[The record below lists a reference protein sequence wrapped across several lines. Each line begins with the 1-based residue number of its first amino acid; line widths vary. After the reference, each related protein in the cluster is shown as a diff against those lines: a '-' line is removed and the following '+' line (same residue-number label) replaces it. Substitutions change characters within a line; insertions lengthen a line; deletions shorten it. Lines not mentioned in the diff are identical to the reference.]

1 MTFTKRNATPKQISI
16 YVSVIVT
23 IILVAS
29 NSIAYFLFY
38 HTTNLW
44 IIAGTT
50 LFTILVTYFA
60 FNIALESFLYRR
72 IKLIYKSIHQL
83 KVRNQNDELK
93 TRIRNS
99 DDIISD
105 VNADV
110 LEWAQDK
117 KEEID
122 ELKQLEEYR
131 KEFIGNLS
139 HELKTPI
146 FNIQGY
152 ITTLIDGGA
161 EDAEMMEKYLQNAER
176 NVERMISLVEDLDT
190 IHKLES
196 SRMHL
201 EMEKF
206 DVVKLAKEVMDM
218 QEMKAQQK
226 GIQISFKEEY
236 SKPLW
241 VYADKH
247 SIKQVFTNL
256 IVNSI
261 VYGNEGGST
270 KIAYYD
276 MDENILVEVADDGP
290 GIDEKHLPRLFERF
304 YRVDKSRSRH
314 QGGTGL
320 GLSIVKHIMESH
332 QQSINVRS
340 TINHGSTFSF
350 TLKKFKA

>member
-1 MTFTKRNATPKQISI
+1 MTLTKRNATPKQISL

-23 IILVAS
+23 LILV
-29 NSIAYFLFY
+29 
-38 HTTNLW
+38 
-44 IIAGTT
+44 
-50 LFTILVTYFA
+50 LVTSVSYYLVLKMVNIWLILGSAIFYFGITYFS
-60 FNIALESFLYRR
+60 FNIALESFIYRR

-83 KVRNQNDELK
+83 KIKNQKDDLK
-93 TRIRNS
+93 ARIKDS
-99 DDIISD
+99 ADIISD
-105 VNADV
+105 VNTDV

-161 EDAEMMEKYLQNAER
+161 EDPEMMEKYLQNAER

-206 DVVKLAKEVMDM
+206 DVIKLAREVMDLM
-218 QEMKAQQK
+218 EMKAQQRRVTL
-226 GIQISFKEEY
+226 SFKEEY
-236 SKPLW
+236 TKPFW

-256 IVNSI
+256 LVNSI
-261 VYGNEGGST
+261 VYGNEGGNT
-270 KIAYYD
+270 KVAFYD

-290 GIDEKHLPRLFERF
+290 GIDEKHLSRLFERF

-320 GLSIVKHIMESH
+320 GLSIVKHILESH
-332 QQSINVRS
+332 HQSINVRS
-340 TINHGSTFSF
+340 TINRGSTFSF

>member
-1 MTFTKRNATPKQISI
+1 MTINKRNATPKQISV
-16 YVSVIVT
+16 YVSVIITMLLVT
-23 IILVAS
+23 AVITS
-29 NSIAYFLFY
+29 QYFIFKKVNFYFVGGFSLFC
-38 HTTNLW
+38 
-44 IIAGTT
+44 
-50 LFTILVTYFA
+50 FLVTYLA
-60 FNIALESFLYRR
+60 FKVALESFIYRR

-83 KVRNQNDELK
+83 KIKNQKDELRN
-93 TRIRNS
+93 RIKDS

-105 VNADV
+105 VNSDV
-110 LEWAQDK
+110 LEWAKGK

-152 ITTLIDGGA
+152 ITTLIDEGS
-161 EDAEMMEKYLQNAER
+161 EDKEMMQKYLQNAER

-218 QEMKAQQK
+218 QEMKAKQRQVLL
-226 GIQISFKEEY
+226 SFKEEY
-236 SKPLW
+236 TKPFW

-261 VYGNEGGST
+261 VYGNEGGNT
-270 KIAYYD
+270 RIAFYD

-290 GIDEKHLPRLFERF
+290 GIDEKHLPIRAGRATKEEPGWVFPL
-304 YRVDKSRSRH
+304 
-314 QGGTGL
+314 
-320 GLSIVKHIMESH
+320 
-332 QQSINVRS
+332 
-340 TINHGSTFSF
+340 
-350 TLKKFKA
+350 

>member
-23 IILVAS
+23 VLLVAV
-29 NSIAYFLFY
+29 NSLTYFLVFRAA
-38 HTTNLW
+38 NVW
-44 IIAGTT
+44 IIGGMT
-50 LFTILVTYFA
+50 LFTVLVTYFA

-93 TRIRNS
+93 TRIRDS

-161 EDAEMMEKYLQNAER
+161 EDTEMMEKYLQNAER

-206 DVVKLAKEVMDM
+206 DVVKLGKEVMDM

-226 GIQISFKEEY
+226 GIQLSFKEEY
-236 SKPLW
+236 SKPFW

-261 VYGNEGGST
+261 VYGNEGGNT

-320 GLSIVKHIMESH
+320 GLSIVKHILESH

>member
-1 MTFTKRNATPKQISI
+1 MTINKRNATPKQISV
-16 YVSVIVT
+16 YVSVIITVVLT
-23 IILVAS
+23 TVITLAQYFIFQTLNGYLIGGMIICTFA
-29 NSIAYFLFY
+29 ITFLGFK
-38 HTTNLW
+38 
-44 IIAGTT
+44 
-50 LFTILVTYFA
+50 
-60 FNIALESFLYRR
+60 IALESFIYRR

-83 KVRNQNDELK
+83 KIKNQKDELRS
-93 TRIRNS
+93 RIKDS
-99 DDIISD
+99 EDIISD

-110 LEWAQDK
+110 LEWAQGK

-122 ELKQLEEYR
+122 ELKELEEYR

-152 ITTLIDGGA
+152 ITTLIDEGA
-161 EDAEMMEKYLQNAER
+161 EDKEMMQKYLQNAER

-218 QEMKAQQK
+218 QEMKAKQRQVTL
-226 GIQISFKEEY
+226 SFKEEY
-236 SKPLW
+236 SKPFW

-270 KIAYYD
+270 KIAFYD
-276 MDENILVEVADDGP
+276 MDENVLIEVADDGP

-320 GLSIVKHIMESH
+320 GLSIVKHILEAH
-332 QQSINVRS
+332 KQSINVRS
-340 TINHGSTFSF
+340 TINRGSTFSF
-350 TLKKFKA
+350 TLRKFKA

>member
-1 MTFTKRNATPKQISI
+1 MTFAKRNATPKQISI

-23 IILVAS
+23 LILVAL
-29 NSIAYFLFY
+29 ITGAYYLIY
-38 HTTNLW
+38 KVANIWL
-44 IIAGTT
+44 IAGTT
-50 LFTILVTYFA
+50 IVIFLVIYFA

-83 KVRNQNDELK
+83 KVRNQKDELK
-93 TRIRNS
+93 TRIKDS

-105 VNADV
+105 VNDDV
-110 LEWAQDK
+110 LEWAQGK

-122 ELKQLEEYR
+122 ELKELEEYR

-161 EDAEMMEKYLQNAER
+161 EDTEMMEKYLQNAER

-206 DVVKLAKEVMDM
+206 DVVKLGKEVMDM

-226 GIQISFKEEY
+226 GIQLSFKEEY
-236 SKPLW
+236 SKPFW

-261 VYGNEGGST
+261 VYGNEGGNT
-270 KIAYYD
+270 KVAYYD
-276 MDENILVEVADDGP
+276 MDENILIEVADDGP

-320 GLSIVKHIMESH
+320 GLSIVKHILESH

-340 TINHGSTFSF
+340 TTGRGSTFSF

>member
-1 MTFTKRNATPKQISI
+1 MAFNKRNATPKQISVYVSAI
-16 YVSVIVT
+16 VSVI
-23 IILVAS
+23 LVAVIS
-29 NSIAYFLFY
+29 VAYYVVYKVANIWLITGSLFLVFAV
-38 HTTNLW
+38 
-44 IIAGTT
+44 I
-50 LFTILVTYFA
+50 YFA

-83 KVRNQNDELK
+83 KVRGTKDELK
-93 TRIRNS
+93 QRIKNS

-105 VNADV
+105 VNDDV
-110 LEWAQDK
+110 LEWARDK

-122 ELKQLEEYR
+122 ELKQMEEYR

-152 ITTLIDGGA
+152 LTTLIDGGA
-161 EDAEMMEKYLQNAER
+161 DDAEMTDKYLKNAER

-206 DVVKLAKEVMDM
+206 DVVKLAHDVIDM
-218 QEMKAQQK
+218 QEMKAQQRNVK
-226 GIQISFKEEY
+226 LAFKEEY
-236 SKPLW
+236 SKPFW
-241 VYADKH
+241 VYADKN

-261 VYGNEGGST
+261 VYGNEGGTT
-270 KIAYYD
+270 KISFYD

-290 GIDEKHLPRLFERF
+290 GIDEKHLSRLFERF

-332 QQSINVRS
+332 HQSINVRS
-340 TINHGSTFSF
+340 TTGRGSTFAF
-350 TLKKFKA
+350 TLKKFRA

>member
-16 YVSVIVT
+16 YVSVIT
-23 IILVAS
+23 TLLLVALITLS
-29 NSIAYFLFY
+29 YYLIEKVFNP
-38 HTTNLW
+38 W
-44 IIAGTT
+44 IT
-50 LFTILVTYFA
+50 LGSTVVIFLVTYFS
-60 FNIALESFLYRR
+60 FKIALESFIYRR

-83 KVRNQNDELK
+83 KIRNQNDELK
-93 TRIRNS
+93 NRIKDS
-99 DDIISD
+99 EDIISD

-122 ELKQLEEYR
+122 ELKQLEQYR

-161 EDAEMMEKYLQNAER
+161 EDSEMMEKYLQNAER
-176 NVERMISLVEDLDT
+176 NVERMISLVEDLDA

-206 DVVKLAKEVMDM
+206 DVVKLSKEVMELE
-218 QEMKAQQK
+218 EMKAQNRNVHL
-226 GIQISFKEEY
+226 SFKEEY
-236 SKPLW
+236 SKPFW

-261 VYGNEGGST
+261 VYGNEGGNT
-270 KIAYYD
+270 KVAFYD

-290 GIDEKHLPRLFERF
+290 GIDEKHLSRLFERF

-320 GLSIVKHIMESH
+320 GLSIVKHILESH
-332 QQSINVRS
+332 QQTINVRS
-340 TINHGSTFSF
+340 TIGRGSTFSF

>member
-1 MTFTKRNATPKQISI
+1 MTFAKRNATPKQISI

-23 IILVAS
+23 LILVAL
-29 NSIAYFLFY
+29 ITCAYYLIY
-38 HTTNLW
+38 KVANIWL
-44 IIAGTT
+44 IGGTT
-50 LFTILVTYFA
+50 LAIFLIIYFA

-83 KVRNQNDELK
+83 KVRNQKDELK
-93 TRIRNS
+93 ARIKDS

-105 VNADV
+105 VNDDV
-110 LEWAQDK
+110 LEWAQGK

-122 ELKQLEEYR
+122 ELKELEQYR

-161 EDAEMMEKYLQNAER
+161 EDTEMMEKYLQNAER

-206 DVVKLAKEVMDM
+206 DVVKLGKEVMDM

-226 GIQISFKEEY
+226 GIQLSFKEEY
-236 SKPLW
+236 SKPFW

-270 KIAYYD
+270 KVAYYD
-276 MDENILVEVADDGP
+276 MDENILIEVADDGP

-320 GLSIVKHIMESH
+320 GLSIVKHILESH

-340 TINHGSTFSF
+340 TTGRGSTFSF

>member
-1 MTFTKRNATPKQISI
+1 MTIHNRNATPKQISVYI
-16 YVSVIVT
+16 SVIITLVLVSAVT
-23 IILVAS
+23 VAQ
-29 NSIAYFLFY
+29 YFIFQRINIYLLIGFV
-38 HTTNLW
+38 
-44 IIAGTT
+44 
-50 LFTILVTYFA
+50 LFTFLITYFG
-60 FNIALESFLYRR
+60 FKVALESFIYRR

-83 KVRNQNDELK
+83 KIKNQKDELK
-93 TRIRNS
+93 SRIKGS
-99 DDIISD
+99 EDIIAD
-105 VNADV
+105 VNTDV

-122 ELKQLEEYR
+122 ELKELEEYR

-152 ITTLIDGGA
+152 ITTLIDEGA
-161 EDAEMMEKYLQNAER
+161 EDKEMMQKYLQNAER

-206 DVVKLAKEVMDM
+206 DVVKLAREVMDM
-218 QEMKAQQK
+218 QEMKAKQRQVLL
-226 GIQISFKEEY
+226 SFKEEY
-236 SKPLW
+236 SKPFW

-261 VYGNEGGST
+261 VYGNEGGNT
-270 KIAYYD
+270 RIAFYD

-320 GLSIVKHIMESH
+320 GLSIVKHILESH

-340 TINHGSTFSF
+340 TINRGSTFSF

>member
-1 MTFTKRNATPKQISI
+1 MTITKRNATPRQISI

-23 IILVAS
+23 LVLVALYAISTYLTVKKVNPWIILGLAL
-29 NSIAYFLFY
+29 ITF
-38 HTTNLW
+38 
-44 IIAGTT
+44 
-50 LFTILVTYFA
+50 LVTYFT
-60 FNIALESFLYRR
+60 FHIALESFLYRR

-83 KVRNQNDELK
+83 KIRTQKNDLK
-93 TRIRNS
+93 DRIKQS
-99 DDIISD
+99 EDIIED

-110 LEWAQDK
+110 MEWAQNRRD
-117 KEEID
+117 EIN

-152 ITTLIDGGA
+152 ITTLIDGGT
-161 EDAEMMEKYLQNAER
+161 DDKEMTEKYLQNTER

-206 DVVKLAKEVMDM
+206 DVVKLGKEVLEM
-218 QEMKAQQK
+218 QELKARQK
-226 GIQISFKEEY
+226 SIQLSFKEEY
-236 SKPLW
+236 SKPFW
-241 VYADKH
+241 VYADKNN
-247 SIKQVFTNL
+247 IKQVFTNL
-256 IVNSI
+256 VVNSI
-261 VYGNEGGST
+261 VYGNEGGTT

-320 GLSIVKHIMESH
+320 GLSIVKHILESH
-332 QQSINVRS
+332 KQSINVRS
-340 TINHGSTFSF
+340 TVGCGSTFSF
-350 TLKKFKA
+350 TLKKFRA

>member
-1 MTFTKRNATPKQISI
+1 MTINNRNATPKQISV
-16 YVSVIVT
+16 YVSVIITLLLVT
-23 IILVAS
+23 TVVVTQ
-29 NSIAYFLFY
+29 YFLYKKINFY
-38 HTTNLW
+38 F
-44 IIAGTT
+44 AGGFT
-50 LFTILVTYFA
+50 LLCFLVTYLGFK
-60 FNIALESFLYRR
+60 IALESFIYRR

-83 KVRNQNDELK
+83 KIKNQKDELRN
-93 TRIRNS
+93 RIKDS
-99 DDIISD
+99 EDIISD
-105 VNADV
+105 VNTDV
-110 LEWAQDK
+110 LEWAQGK

-152 ITTLIDGGA
+152 ITTLIDEGS
-161 EDAEMMEKYLQNAER
+161 EDKEMMQKYLQNAER

-218 QEMKAQQK
+218 QEMKAKQRQVLL
-226 GIQISFKEEY
+226 SFKEEY
-236 SKPLW
+236 TKPFW

-261 VYGNEGGST
+261 VYGNEGGNT
-270 KIAYYD
+270 KIAFYD
-276 MDENILVEVADDGP
+276 MDENILIEVADDGP

-320 GLSIVKHIMESH
+320 GLSIVKHILESH

-340 TINHGSTFSF
+340 TTGRGSTFSF
-350 TLKKFKA
+350 TLKKFRA

>member
-1 MTFTKRNATPKQISI
+1 MNIAKRNATPKQISL
-16 YVSVIVT
+16 YLSVIVSVV
-23 IILVAS
+23 LAC
-29 NSIAYFLFY
+29 
-38 HTTNLW
+38 
-44 IIAGTT
+44 GTT
-50 LFTILVTYFA
+50 LAHFLLFKIFEIWLLVGSLAVYFLIIFIS
-60 FNIALESFLYRR
+60 FNTALESFIYRR

-83 KVRNQNDELK
+83 KVKNQKDDLK
-93 TRIRNS
+93 ARIRKS
-99 DDIISD
+99 EDIITD
-105 VNADV
+105 VNDDV
-110 LEWAQDK
+110 LEWARDK

-122 ELKQLEEYR
+122 ELKQMEEYR

-152 ITTLIDGGA
+152 ITTLIDGGT
-161 EDAEMMEKYLQNAER
+161 EDKEMMEKYLQNAER

-218 QEMKAQQK
+218 QEMKTQAK
-226 GIQISFKEEY
+226 GIQLSFKEDY
-236 SKPLW
+236 SKPFW
-241 VYADKH
+241 VYADKN

-261 VYGNEGGST
+261 VYGNERGNT
-270 KIAYYD
+270 KVAFYD
-276 MDENILVEVADDGP
+276 MDQNVLVEVADDGP

-320 GLSIVKHIMESH
+320 GLSIVKHILESH
-332 QQSINVRS
+332 KQSINVRS
-340 TINHGSTFSF
+340 TVGRGSTFSF
-350 TLKKFKA
+350 TLRKFKA

>member
-1 MTFTKRNATPKQISI
+1 M
-16 YVSVIVT
+16 
-23 IILVAS
+23 
-29 NSIAYFLFY
+29 
-38 HTTNLW
+38 
-44 IIAGTT
+44 
-50 LFTILVTYFA
+50 
-60 FNIALESFLYRR
+60 
-72 IKLIYKSIHQL
+72 
-83 KVRNQNDELK
+83 
-93 TRIRNS
+93 
-99 DDIISD
+99 
-105 VNADV
+105 

-152 ITTLIDGGA
+152 ITTLIDEGA
-161 EDAEMMEKYLQNAER
+161 EDKEMMQKYLQNAER

-218 QEMKAQQK
+218 QEMKAKQRQLLL
-226 GIQISFKEEY
+226 SFKEEY
-236 SKPLW
+236 SKPFW

-261 VYGNEGGST
+261 VYGNEGGNT
-270 KIAYYD
+270 KVAFYD
-276 MDENILVEVADDGP
+276 MDENVLVEVADDGP

-320 GLSIVKHIMESH
+320 GLSIVKHILESH

-340 TINHGSTFSF
+340 TINRGSTFSF
-350 TLKKFKA
+350 TLRKFKA